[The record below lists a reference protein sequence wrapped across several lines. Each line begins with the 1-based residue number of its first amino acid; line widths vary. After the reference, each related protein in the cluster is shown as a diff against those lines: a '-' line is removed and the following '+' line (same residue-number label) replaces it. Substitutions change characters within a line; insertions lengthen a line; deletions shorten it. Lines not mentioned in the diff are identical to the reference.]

1 MKKILFSILLFL
13 ILGTGIS
20 VPVSAEENNF
30 YFELMA
36 DGKQEKEVKHGD
48 IITVVL
54 RLKRT
59 DSLEPYMMYAMQDEI
74 RYDSTFFELVEGSEM
89 LSEGIAKT
97 DIAMVDRDRE
107 FYMNYLSMSGG
118 NKWDADTLVGSFQLR
133 VIGES
138 GVSRITSQDY
148 LVSVRDGS
156 ESYPCE
162 GNELTIIISTEC
174 IVHFMTNGGMEIEDQ
189 IVQYGEKIIRPDD
202 PKRKGYRLEG
212 WYKDIHLTE
221 KWDFDND
228 TVKNNMSLYAKWVEV
243 ENSCS
248 WIYWIFILVILVL
261 IYFYR
266 KKRKTEKICK

>member
-1 MKKILFSILLFL
+1 MMKKILFSILLFL

-20 VPVSAEENNF
+20 VTVSAEENSF

-36 DGKQEKEVKHGD
+36 DGKKEKEVKPGD
-48 IITVVL
+48 IITIVL

-59 DSLEPYMMYAMQDEI
+59 DSSEPYMMYAMQDEI

-97 DIAMVDRDRE
+97 DIEMVDRDRE

-118 NKWDADTLVGSFQLR
+118 NQWNADTLIGSFQLK

-138 GVSRITSQDY
+138 GVSRITSQDC
-148 LVSVRDGS
+148 LVSVRDGIG
-156 ESYPCE
+156 SYPCE
-162 GNELTIIISTEC
+162 GNELTFIISTEC
-174 IVHFMTNGGMEIEDQ
+174 IVNFMTNGGTEIENQ

-221 KWDFDND
+221 KWDFDKD

-248 WIYWIFILVILVL
+248 WIYWIFILVILAL
-261 IYFYR
+261 IYFYW
-266 KKRKTEKICK
+266 KKRKTAKNL